1 MLKKVGRWSLLL
13 ALGLLGFFYEFSL
26 ELPVAS
32 FPQASEAQSLATVKP
47 EALAMNSEYKALE
60 KIAEASRANLSAEEK
75 PEDKSSELPKAE
87 ADKLLTSC
95 ALANFS
101 ACPLASLVV
110 PGELVNLQP
119 TGSIVVPLT
128 GTIQFI
134 ATLINPH
141 SKAWNV
147 IGELLV
153 KKADGTTLTLLAPR
167 QIHLSRGQTLTLPVG
182 LSADP
187 STFSPG
193 LNEFIA
199 ILRDLQG
206 NLIDQASVTFI
217 LTLDLKK

>member
-1 MLKKVGRWSLLL
+1 MLKPAMLTKFVRWGLVF
-13 ALGLLGFFYEFSL
+13 ALGLLGFFYEFSG
-26 ELPVAS
+26 ELPLAS
-32 FPQASEAQSLATVKP
+32 LPAASDEQSLAAIKREV
-47 EALAMNSEYKALE
+47 LAMNSGHKAIE
-60 KIAEASRANLSAEEK
+60 NHADEVSRAHLPAEEK
-75 PEDKSSELPKAE
+75 PEDKSSE
-87 ADKLLTSC
+87 KLLTAC
-95 ALANFS
+95 ALANLS

-119 TGSIVVPLT
+119 AGSIVVPLT

-167 QIHLSRGQTLTLPVG
+167 QIHLSKGQTLTLPVG
-182 LSADP
+182 LHADP

-217 LTLDLKK
+217 LTLDIKK

>member
-1 MLKKVGRWSLLL
+1 MLTKVGRWSLLL
-13 ALGLLGFFYEFSL
+13 ALGLFGFFYKFSV

-32 FPQASEAQSLATVKP
+32 FPATSVAQSLVTIKP
-47 EALAMNSEYKALE
+47 EPLAMNSEHKALE
-60 KIAEASRANLSAEEK
+60 ENTT
-75 PEDKSSELPKAE
+75 EDKSSEE
-87 ADKLLTSC
+87 LLTSC
-95 ALANFS
+95 ALENLS
-101 ACPLASLVV
+101 ACSLASLVV

-119 TGSIVVPLT
+119 AGSIVVPLT
-128 GTIQFI
+128 GTIRFI

-167 QIHLSRGQTLTLPVG
+167 EIHLSRGQMLRLPVG
-182 LSADP
+182 LPADP
-187 STFSPG
+187 STFPPG
-193 LNEFIA
+193 LNEFVA

-217 LTLDLKK
+217 LTLDIKK